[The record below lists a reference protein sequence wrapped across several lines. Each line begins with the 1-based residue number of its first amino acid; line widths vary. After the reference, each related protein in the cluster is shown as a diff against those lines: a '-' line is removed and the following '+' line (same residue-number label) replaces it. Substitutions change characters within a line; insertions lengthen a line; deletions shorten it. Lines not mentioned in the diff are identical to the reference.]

1 MYDSQCLQARHAFSS
16 SSAILLSLLS
26 YTRNSHIHA
35 AQLFP
40 WASKSTTSYPLAL
53 HVRKDTQLTSPG
65 ITCFFFFL
73 TKFFFY
79 PQYLFY
85 LFCCSKIK
93 DGHIF
98 GVFITYYHSLSCSTL
113 LFLHSSMSDTNTAI
127 SPFLI
132 DGFGLRILTE
142 AISVV
147 SLFPILLFLCS
158 LLTSH
163 YHTQSLLLGEYQL
176 SIVFVITSYR

>member
-1 MYDSQCLQARHAFSS
+1 MPLGKACIFQFLCNTVI
-16 SSAILLSLLS
+16 SAV
-26 YTRNSHIHA
+26 
-35 AQLFP
+35 
-40 WASKSTTSYPLAL
+40 L
-53 HVRKDTQLTSPG
+53 HQELTYSRCPAIPVGIQINNLISPG
-65 ITCFFFFL
+65 PSCQKRHTINISWHNMFFFFL